1 MDDPESVGRVSE
13 EAGLL
18 TGQPIYLSF
27 QPFYLRFQQGRIVV
41 HTILFI
47 NQAVRCIS
55 ILNIPKLLR
64 TTCPDVDTITA
75 DPFRLTV
82 NILSRHISQPH
93 FRGDATAS
101 YQFRLAQNYTA

>member
-1 MDDPESVGRVSE
+1 MDDPESVGRISQ

-18 TGQPIYLSF
+18 TGQRIYFSF

-64 TTCPDVDTITA
+64 TTSPDVDTITA

-82 NILSRHISQPH
+82 NNLSWHISQPR
-93 FRGDATAS
+93 FRGNANPMGS
-101 YQFRLAQNYTA
+101 FRPRT